1 MKTFLYHIGIKI
13 SAILILFAV
22 IFTVDSCRMDSD
34 SGSTTDSGTT
44 TTTTSQNTSSRDITS
59 NTDDVV
65 SNAAFANTIYLNL
78 STPSYSTDNSNFTAI
93 PGTASAVTDNI
104 TIKVKSGYITID
116 ASGSAGATV
125 FAMTGTLSTG
135 TVAIKSNAGYAVGL
149 YMDDVSIT
157 SGDYPCIEVT
167 KASRTFVV
175 LSGTNTLTDGRTYG
189 YGYGEDYETTSSNY
203 VSSGEDTKGTLYS
216 KGQLLFSGS
225 GSLTVNTAYK
235 HCIYSK
241 DYIRVF
247 EGTITTEN
255 TGRNAIQ
262 SVNGFIMDG
271 GTITMTGSGS
281 NTDNESRGIVVEGA
295 EDDSYCGEGFII
307 INGGTITGTTVSKGL
322 TAKWD
327 VDEDAETTDTSDDP
341 YPYVKINGGTIS
353 LTTTGTPKD
362 DYTAS
367 NVTDAD
373 GVTASSAT
381 VNLSPEGIEGKE
393 GVFITAGTI
402 TLTTTDDCINAS
414 STSSQVNISGGTIYT
429 FSSDNDAIDSN
440 GTLTI
445 SGGTIVAITTTSP
458 ECAFDCDDNTFAVTG
473 GLIVGMG
480 TANYS
485 EPTANA
491 CTQNT
496 VVMAA
501 NYAPAGGSM
510 AVCTGSGTPVFAF
523 TVPSLDDVAS
533 DSSTNTY
540 DVLIFSSPELS
551 SGTKYTVYKNTT
563 VSGGDTFHGL
573 YLSPTGRSGGT
584 ASGAFTAS
592 STVTTVGSVSNG
604 GAQEGNHP

>member
-1 MKTFLYHIGIKI
+1 
-13 SAILILFAV
+13 
-22 IFTVDSCRMDSD
+22 
-34 SGSTTDSGTT
+34 
-44 TTTTSQNTSSRDITS
+44 
-59 NTDDVV
+59 
-65 SNAAFANTIYLNL
+65 
-78 STPSYSTDNSNFTAI
+78 
-93 PGTASAVTDNI
+93 
-104 TIKVKSGYITID
+104 
-116 ASGSAGATV
+116 
-125 FAMTGTLSTG
+125 
-135 TVAIKSNAGYAVGL
+135 
-149 YMDDVSIT
+149 MDDVSIT

>member
-149 YMDDVSIT
+149 FMDDVSIT